1 MATTRNLRGIFD
13 GQCLCRHKLTLQTIV
28 RELWAYQLATAQTS
42 SPPFASAPIQLN
54 QSAST
59 GASGE
64 VPGSE
69 AAPDGKEDDKGDSSD
84 SDEDGFRTEKEE
96 DALDPELLAE
106 LSDLSDQSEDEG
118 FAEQARQ
125 DGERGS
131 RWKRRRR
138 SRATDTLVTLIT
150 GCWILRVPVMNVDIE
165 G

>member
-1 MATTRNLRGIFD
+1 MATTRSLRGMLVE
-13 GQCLCRHKLTLQTIV
+13 QCLCRHKLTLQTIV

-42 SPPFASAPIQLN
+42 SPPFASASNQLN
-54 QSAST
+54 PSAIT

-64 VPGSE
+64 VPVSE

-96 DALDPELLAE
+96 DALDPEILAE

-118 FAEQARQ
+118 SAEQARQ
-125 DGERGS
+125 DGERGPK
-131 RWKRRRR
+131 WKRRRQL
-138 SRATDTLVTLIT
+138 RATDTLVTLIM
-150 GCWILRVPVMNVDIE
+150 GCWILRVPVMNVDVE